1 MREGGREGEMER
13 GREGR
18 REGGKEGRRERGRGV
33 PMRLA
38 KAFFPHARTNA
49 RTNARSKP
57 LGSCNTGCTLNA
69 VCLVLLRCFS
79 STLSSCNASSRV
91 SFPWTYTTALFADTN
106 SECSEITSYERTRTH
121 ARRQDDKEAQPDVVQ
136 LWSARNGSNISP
148 NASKRRLTSKV
159 SAWRAASWSS
169 MLNSYLHSEF
179 NRSCLQ
185 KAFTQQK

>member
-79 STLSSCNASSRV
+79 STLSSCSASSRV

-121 ARRQDDKEAQPDVVQ
+121 THARTQTGRQRGTTRCG
-136 LWSARNGSNISP
+136 SAM
-148 NASKRRLTSKV
+148 V
-159 SAWRAASWSS
+159 SAKWIE
-169 MLNSYLHSEF
+169 H
-179 NRSCLQ
+179 
-185 KAFTQQK
+185 